1 METTLNKVKRE
12 SRFKKTFSYYLRHPQ
27 YDELKKLYINGSFN
41 NIKSIKNQ
49 FEKNIKKNNKTPTQ
63 IIEKIKRATKKT
75 KEKKKIIKEQDDSYN
90 VQIDRNLNARLKV
103 EILNIYTNEKT
114 PFQTDQLNIIEKYF
128 KILYRAV
135 PKNYNFGIAL
145 RGIRVDEQ
153 TGEEGPIITLFKSY
167 ITNNLNEAFNKMING
182 QRIKATSGYYYY
194 ITQYQLFYEVGQGGS
209 YKKISYDGIK
219 GCSIF
224 SPISK
229 KSCGHYCLKYF
240 NIDGPKGFLS
250 LSDVK
255 ALSTV
260 EVSDTVL
267 DCDEYILLR
276 DGHFVVVIKD
286 AVIRR
291 RKENK
296 KIEKYENKKTK
307 HLDELQNK
315 KVCVYDIEAFGKMQT
330 PIAIGYTFDGID
342 FNYYYGPT
350 CVQEFIKNLDC
361 DYLIGFNSNKYDNIL
376 LRNEILKNGYLIED
390 ITRSENNI
398 IKTIITKKCGLKIEF
413 VDILN
418 FTTGTL
424 KKNLLNF
431 KCKISKGEIDFDKLN
446 FDMNDNDKELMIEY
460 LKNDVLGTYELY
472 KKLDEPFIAF
482 NVSILELYT
491 LSQGAYKIIKEQWK
505 ESGILQERQKR
516 DVDAFF
522 RKGIYGG
529 RCEVFKRHFMSSEYK
544 DIRMGKIK
552 YDDITD
558 YLLAADVNSL
568 YPYMMRNNKYPIGG
582 AILTTKEIEGKM
594 AIYKCD
600 IKKPKNLLYPI
611 LCSDGEFNLIDNQG
625 VYTSFE
631 IDEARKKGYI
641 INVIS
646 GYYWNESE
654 EIFKEYID
662 KFYEIKKNSPKTSP
676 QYANSKLMMNAIYG
690 KTIQRDK
697 NIINYTVSDVEE
709 MVEMKKGKDIKRF
722 SGVFIDDIGYFEYE
736 GELRLMTDKK
746 PHIGAFILS
755 YSKKVLNDVF
765 ESTDPYYTDTDSIY
779 IHAKHSNKL
788 KWGNELGEFSNDV
801 NGKII
806 CAYFIAKKLKFME
819 VLTCDNKIEFI
830 YTGKG
835 CDTRTMTKNNFKKMY
850 QGLEVENITTLNFKR
865 GVRTGTIEKRHNLKK
880 TIKMNDGKR
889 TFLNDGSS
897 IPYGYKL

>member
-1 METTLNKVKRE
+1 METINKIKRQ
-12 SRFKKTFSYYLRHPQ
+12 SRFKKEFSYYLRHPQ

-41 NIKSIKNQ
+41 NIKSVKNQ
-49 FEKNIKKNNKTPTQ
+49 FEKKIRKNNKSPLQT
-63 IIEKIKRATKKT
+63 IEKIKSKTKKM
-75 KEKKKIIKEQDDSYN
+75 KKQKNKIIKEIVKSYN

-114 PFQTDQLNIIEKYF
+114 LFQTDQLDIIVKNF
-128 KILYRAV
+128 KILHREV

-145 RGIRVDEQ
+145 RGVMVDEESF
-153 TGEEGPIITLFKSY
+153 EERPTSTLFKSY
-167 ITNNLNEAFNKMING
+167 ISNNLDDAINKMINSE
-182 QRIKATSGYYYY
+182 RIKATSGYYHY
-194 ITQYQLFYEVGQGGS
+194 INQYQLFYEVNQGGN
-209 YKKISYDGIK
+209 YKKISYDDIK

-240 NIDGPKGFLS
+240 NIDAQKGFLS

-255 ALSTV
+255 ALSPV
-260 EVSDTVL
+260 EVSDVVL

-286 AVIRR
+286 DVIRK
-291 RKENK
+291 RKEIK
-296 KIEKYENKKTK
+296 KIEKYENKKIK
-307 HLDELQNK
+307 HLDELYNK

-330 PIAIGYTFDGID
+330 ALAIGYTFDGVD

-350 CVQEFIKNLDC
+350 CVEEFIKSLDC

-398 IKTIITKKCGLKIEF
+398 IKTIISKKDKKIEF

-424 KKNLLNF
+424 KKNLSNF
-431 KCKISKGEIDFDKLN
+431 KCSISKGEIDFDKLN
-446 FDMNDNDKELMIEY
+446 FDMNENDKELMIEY
-460 LKNDVLGTYELY
+460 LKKDVLGTFELY
-472 KKLDEPFIAF
+472 KKLDEPFRAF

-505 ESGILQERQKR
+505 EIGILQERTNR
-516 DVDAFF
+516 DKDAFF
-522 RKGIYGG
+522 RKAIYGG

-552 YDDITD
+552 YDDISD
-558 YLLAADVNSL
+558 YLLAPDVNSL
-568 YPYMMRNNKYPIGG
+568 YPYVMRNNKYPIGE
-582 AILTTKEIEGKM
+582 AIMTTREIKEKM
-594 AIYKCD
+594 GIYKCD
-600 IKKPKNLLYPI
+600 IKKPKNLLYPV
-611 LCSDGEFNLIDNQG
+611 LCSDGGFNLIDGQD

-631 IDEARKKGYI
+631 IDEARKRGYI

-646 GYYWNESE
+646 GYYWNESK

-662 KFYEIKKNSPKTSP
+662 KFYEIKKNSEKSSP

-697 NIINYTVSDVEE
+697 NIINYTVSDAEE
-709 MVEMKKGKDIKRF
+709 MVKMKMGKDIKKF
-722 SGVFIDDIGYFEYE
+722 TGIFIDDIGYFEYE
-736 GELRLMTDKK
+736 EKIREMTDKK

-755 YSKKVLNDVF
+755 YSKKVLNDIFSDV
-765 ESTDPYYTDTDSIY
+765 DPYYTDTDSIY

-819 VLTCDNKIEFI
+819 VLTSDNKIEFI

-865 GVRTGTIEKRHNLKK
+865 GVRGGTIEKRHDLKK

-889 TFLNDGSS
+889 TFLDDGSS